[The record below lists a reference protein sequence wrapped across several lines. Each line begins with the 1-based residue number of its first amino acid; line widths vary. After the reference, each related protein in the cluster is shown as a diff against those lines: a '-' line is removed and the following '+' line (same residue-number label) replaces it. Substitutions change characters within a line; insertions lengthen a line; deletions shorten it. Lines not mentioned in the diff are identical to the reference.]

1 MECLESYG
9 KLFSVLWEQNKYL
22 EMEVILRDIL
32 RIDSGNFNANLYLG
46 IIAKDRGKFQE
57 ALNHLKRALELEP
70 AHEECRKYL
79 GEILVGTGSDN
90 EAIELY
96 KTGVKLNAKNPEFY
110 CGMGVAYH
118 NKRDY
123 MKAYNAFRHALDID
137 PNHRSIMKILS
148 TLTALGRYAEAE
160 QLQDE
165 ARARGHILADGLY
178 GTQMRE
184 GLTDPM
190 DRATHHDQ
198 SESEQ
203 RKWFKTDKINF
214 FPYDDLSRQGE
225 LEEIMESCILNDTYL
240 PPERIFNNDSDLI
253 SFGDCFS
260 GHLTGYI
267 QYQKKRPGPLAS
279 LPALIIPMHYT
290 LL

>member
-1 MECLESYG
+1 MSLMECLESYG

-57 ALNHLKRALELEP
+57 ALNHLKRALEP

-137 PNHRSIMKILS
+137 PNHRSIIKFSPRLRRSAVMLKLNS
-148 TLTALGRYAEAE
+148 GR
-160 QLQDE
+160 
-165 ARARGHILADGLY
+165 
-178 GTQMRE
+178 M
-184 GLTDPM
+184 
-190 DRATHHDQ
+190 
-198 SESEQ
+198 
-203 RKWFKTDKINF
+203 
-214 FPYDDLSRQGE
+214 RQGPGA
-225 LEEIMESCILNDTYL
+225 ISWRTVFME
-240 PPERIFNNDSDLI
+240 
-253 SFGDCFS
+253 
-260 GHLTGYI
+260 H
-267 QYQKKRPGPLAS
+267 K
-279 LPALIIPMHYT
+279 
-290 LL
+290 